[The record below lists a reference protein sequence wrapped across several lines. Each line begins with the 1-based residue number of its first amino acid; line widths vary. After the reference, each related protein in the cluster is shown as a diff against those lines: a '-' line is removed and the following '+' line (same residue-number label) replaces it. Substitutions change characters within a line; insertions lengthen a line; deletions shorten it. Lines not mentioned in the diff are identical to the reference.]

1 MTLGERVLVLR
12 RRKGL
17 TQGELAKHAG
27 VNKMTIWRLE
37 HNAILD
43 VKGQVLGRMAE
54 VLGCSTD
61 YLLGRE
67 EEPQD
72 RDLIEAATPELV
84 EV

>member
-1 MTLGERVLVLR
+1 MTLGERVLVQR

-17 TQGELAKHAG
+17 TQGQLATHAG

-43 VKGQVLGRMAE
+43 VKGQVISKMAD
-54 VLGCSTD
+54 VLECSTD

-67 EEPQD
+67 DEPED
-72 RDLIEAATPELV
+72 SEMEPADAVMAGR
-84 EV
+84 